1 MSIYKENDMLSVL
14 LALEK
19 RILRKLQVASLGVI
33 TKIDTSKKECGVRLF
48 PADEDTKPNEIY
60 CKYAESLETDLT
72 LGSIVVV
79 LFLNKDTRANLLLFE
94 NDIDNTII
102 NSTKSTHVEKNGVVI
117 QIFRKK
123 EGE

>member
-1 MSIYKENDMLSVL
+1 MSVYKENDMLSVL
-14 LALEK
+14 LALEE
-19 RILRKLQVASLGVI
+19 RIFRKLQVASLGVI
-33 TKIDTSKKECGVRLF
+33 TKIDSSKKECGVRLF
-48 PADEDTKPNEIY
+48 PSDEGTSSNEIS

-79 LFLNKDTRANLLLFE
+79 LFLNKDTRNNLLLFE

-102 NSTKSTHVEKNGVVI
+102 NSIRSTHTEKNGVVI